1 MAVGRGA
8 CIQWSM
14 VEKEVRLL
22 RAQNLV
28 VLLALALMRSY
39 GASFFLACF
48 CFCFLRLIP
57 P

>member
-28 VLLALALMRSY
+28 VLLALALM
-39 GASFFLACF
+39 ALLFFWLAFAFAF
-48 CFCFLRLIP
+48 CV
-57 P
+57 